1 MVKRPNVSPLNHIKS
16 YRIPSDVWLS
26 VQEASA
32 MVEALAE
39 ASPGPPRAGGFFQRS
54 STEEAPSVWL
64 STLKINCYGVN
75 NG

>member
-39 ASPGPPRAGGFFQRS
+39 ASPGPPGLEVFFSEVQWRKHH
-54 STEEAPSVWL
+54 PYD
-64 STLKINCYGVN
+64 CRH
-75 NG
+75 

>member
-39 ASPGPPRAGGFFQRS
+39 ASPGPPPGWRFFSAKFNGG
-54 STEEAPSVWL
+54 STIRMIVGIKDQLLW
-64 STLKINCYGVN
+64 G
-75 NG
+75 

>member
-39 ASPGPPRAGGFFQRS
+39 ASPGPLRAGGFFSERS
-54 STEEAPSVWL
+54 L